1 MLEEVK
7 HGSEVTAG
15 VEKYLSRM
23 EEIIVISYIQ
33 KLIDKIKKSEKG
45 QGMVEYALIIAFV
58 AAIAI
63 FVLNGK
69 LGTSINEAFDKAS
82 TNVTSATDASDKIA
96 TTGSSTTTETPTP

>member
-1 MLEEVK
+1 
-7 HGSEVTAG
+7 
-15 VEKYLSRM
+15 
-23 EEIIVISYIQ
+23 VINYIQ

-69 LGTSINEAFDKAS
+69 LGNAINGAFDQAS
-82 TNVTSATDASDKIA
+82 SAVNSATNGA
-96 TTGSSTTTETPTP
+96 TAWQNGSGNGGNGGNGNGGN